1 MCLSVL
7 LCAVACLCAAP
18 GSVCG
23 ADRSCADLRQFYTGK
38 GFTLEGVPQ
47 TEISGEHLRTCPQ
60 GPTCCTST
68 MEENLAGVSTQETVG
83 LIREA
88 GRSLQASFNSLHR
101 SFDTYFTDLH
111 GRSERSLQEV
121 LSPLGSLYSQN
132 NRLFTE
138 LYTNL
143 RQYYRGSALNLDDS
157 LSDFWSQ
164 LLERIF
170 KASAPT
176 DVSLSEDY
184 LECVAKQ
191 QETLRP
197 FGDIPRDM
205 KTKVIRSYVTARSF
219 VQGLLVSADV
229 VKQVSQVSLAEE
241 CSKALM
247 KLVYCPHCRGLAS
260 VKPCS
265 NYCSNVMKGCL
276 ANQADLDPV
285 WQELIDT
292 MIQVV
297 SSFSTEPR
305 LDVVLSSIPV
315 RIYEAVHH
323 LQDNM
328 DTFTAKVS
336 QTCGA
341 PGEPGTGSPP
351 AQEQRKKSGS
361 LTALEYK
368 PSPTVGLIL
377 EMQVTDLS
385 SKLREMRQYWVQLP
399 VALCSKLSAGSNSQD
414 NCWNGI
420 TKARYLPGV
429 MGDGLANQ
437 INNPEVDLDITK
449 PIMKIRQQIMQLKI
463 MNNRLK
469 DALEGKDVDFQDA
482 SEDISGSG
490 SGMCLSGQC
499 ARSGPGLYA
508 YSPETNL
515 VGRAATVHISVCNLL
530 LLLPFAILLLQR

>member
-1 MCLSVL
+1 MRLSVL
-7 LCAVACLCAAP
+7 LCAVAGLCAAP

-68 MEENLAGVSTQETVG
+68 MEENLAGVSTQETEG

-138 LYTNL
+138 LYTDL
-143 RQYYRGSALNLDDS
+143 RQYYRGSALNLDES

-164 LLERIF
+164 LLERMF
-170 KASAPT
+170 KASAPM

-205 KTKVIRSYVTARSF
+205 KTKVIRSFVTARSF

-292 MIQVV
+292 MIQVA

-341 PGEPGTGSPP
+341 PGEPGTGSPTT
-351 AQEQRKKSGS
+351 QEQRKKSGS

-368 PSPTVGLIL
+368 PSPTVGLRL

-429 MGDGLANQ
+429 IGDGLANQ

-499 ARSGPGLYA
+499 ARSRPGLYA

-515 VGRAATVHISVCNLL
+515 VGGAATVRISVCNLP